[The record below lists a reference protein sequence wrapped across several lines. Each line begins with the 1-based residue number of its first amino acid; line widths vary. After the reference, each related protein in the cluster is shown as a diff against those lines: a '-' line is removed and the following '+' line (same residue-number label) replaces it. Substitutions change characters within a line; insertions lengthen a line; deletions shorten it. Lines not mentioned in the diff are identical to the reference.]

1 MAIAIQH
8 NIPITETRGRPPS
21 DEHVNLLNMEVGD
34 SFVSNKRREALYQLA
49 RHLGVKVTILV
60 QEEDGLCRVW
70 KKSNAVPRPRRRL
83 KKVAK
88 AA

>member
-1 MAIAIQH
+1 MAIAIDH

-21 DEHVNLLNMEVGD
+21 DEHVNLMTMNVGD
-34 SFVSNKRREALYQLA
+34 SFVSSKRREALYQLA

-70 KKSNAVPRPRRRL
+70 KKSNAVPRKSRRL
-83 KKVAK
+83 KKVDKGA
-88 AA
+88 